1 MAGRM
6 GASGRDGSAGS
17 AAEDAAALARAL
29 AEAHARIV
37 ELEGLAHA
45 DELTGV
51 LNRRGFLREL
61 DRAASFSKRYAIPV
75 ALALIDLDGLKPIN
89 DSLGHP
95 AGDAVLRHV
104 ARVLAAHVRASDV
117 VARLGGD
124 EFALLLWHATDSIAG
139 AKMTAL
145 QALLA
150 ESPAQWR
157 SAQVP
162 VRFSYGTVAVLPG
175 AETAGLLEQADASL
189 YAAKAARTG
198 RMRP

>member
-1 MAGRM
+1 M

>member
-1 MAGRM
+1 M
-6 GASGRDGSAGS
+6 GASGRNGSAGG
-17 AAEDAAALARAL
+17 AANDAAALARAL

-37 ELEGLAHA
+37 ELEGLAHV

-61 DRAASFSKRYAIPV
+61 GRAASYSKRYAIPV
-75 ALALIDLDGLKPIN
+75 ALALLDLDGLKPIN

-104 ARVLAAHVRASDV
+104 AGVLAAHIRASDV

-124 EFALLLWHATDSIAG
+124 EFALLLWHATESVAD

-145 QALLA
+145 QSLVF
-150 ESPAQWR
+150 ESPALWR
-157 SAQVP
+157 GVPVP
-162 VRFSYGTVAVLPG
+162 VRFSYGTVAVVPG
-175 AETAGLLEQADASL
+175 ADTAGLLEQADARL
-189 YAAKAARTG
+189 YMAKAARME
-198 RMRP
+198 RALL

>member
-1 MAGRM
+1 M

-37 ELEGLAHA
+37 ELEGLAHV

-61 DRAASFSKRYAIPV
+61 GRAASYSKRYAIPV
-75 ALALIDLDGLKPIN
+75 ALALLDLDGLKPIN

-104 ARVLAAHVRASDV
+104 ARVMAAHIRASDV

-124 EFALLLWHATDSIAG
+124 EFALLLWHATDPIAD
-139 AKMTAL
+139 AKMIAL

-150 ESPAQWR
+150 ENPALWR
-157 SAQVP
+157 GIPVP
-162 VRFSYGTVAVLPG
+162 VRFSYGTVAVVPG
-175 AETAGLLEQADASL
+175 AETTGLLEQADAKL

-198 RMRP
+198 HGRP

>member
-1 MAGRM
+1 M
-6 GASGRDGSAGS
+6 GASGRDDSAGS
-17 AAEDAAALARAL
+17 AAEDAAAMARAL

-37 ELEGLAHA
+37 ELEGLAHV

-61 DRAASFSKRYAIPV
+61 GRAASYSKRYAIPV
-75 ALALIDLDGLKPIN
+75 ALALLDLDGLKPIN

-104 ARVLAAHVRASDV
+104 ARVLAAHIRASDV

-124 EFALLLWHATDSIAG
+124 EYALLLWHATDPVAD

-157 SAQVP
+157 GVPVP
-162 VRFSYGTVAVLPG
+162 VRFSYGTVAVVPG
-175 AETAGLLEQADASL
+175 AETAGLLEQADARL
-189 YAAKAARTG
+189 YAAKAARSG
-198 RMRP
+198 RGRP

>member
-1 MAGRM
+1 VAGRM
-6 GASGRDGSAGS
+6 GASGRDSRAGS

-37 ELEGLAHA
+37 ELEGLAHV
-45 DELTGV
+45 DELTGA

-61 DRAASFSKRYAIPV
+61 DRAASYSKRYAIPV

-104 ARVLAAHVRASDV
+104 ARVLAAHIRASDV

-124 EFALLLWHATDSIAG
+124 EFALLLWHATDSIAD
-139 AKMTAL
+139 AKMAAL

-150 ESPAQWR
+150 ESPARWR

-162 VRFSYGTVAVLPG
+162 VRFSYGTVAVVPG
-175 AETAGLLEQADASL
+175 AETAGLLEQADARL

-198 RMRP
+198 RTRP